1 MSSFDDRKKRYES
14 EFAHNADLKFKAEA
28 RRNKMIGAWAAGVMG
43 LTGEK
48 AEAYAKSVIIAD
60 LEEAGDEDVFR
71 KLRGDLDQSGKNVSD
86 EEIREKLASF
96 LIDAADQIKAG
107 S

>member
-28 RRNKMIGAWAAGVMG
+28 RRNKLIGEWAAGIMG
-43 LTGEK
+43 LTGQE
-48 AEAYAKSVIIAD
+48 AEAYAKTVIIAD

-71 KLRGDLDQSGKNVSD
+71 KLRGDLDESGKAVSD
-86 EEIREKLASF
+86 QEIRDKLASL
-96 LIDAADQIKAG
+96 LIDAAEQIKAG
-107 S
+107 E